1 MPSSVT
7 PKQLTR
13 LSWPARTPGKEKAM
27 KVNIHRM
34 SRTSAVILLS
44 QVSLQIH
51 LKRCNARSNHPF
63 SLPWRTIHIT
73 TAISKN
79 STMRFLKTR
88 THNIASIFLSAL
100 TTTSFCPEDL
110 LIPNQALYWV
120 FFASPFSAMLSTIS
134 TTKYFQNQ
142 MWCLLTVPW
151 IQELPWVSH
160 VLQTLQIRNPPCIV
174 SSYCKSSIV
183 PCLFPL
189 CFCFPSTHSCTC
201 LLSQGLLK
209 LSLSVSLEEKDTF
222 AVWTAE

>member
-13 LSWPARTPGKEKAM
+13 LSWPARTPGKEKAT

-34 SRTSAVILLS
+34 SRTSAVTLLS

-63 SLPWRTIHIT
+63 SLPWRTIYIT

-88 THNIASIFLSAL
+88 THTIASIFLSAL
-100 TTTSFCPEDL
+100 TTSSFCPEDL

-120 FFASPFSAMLSTIS
+120 FLHPRFQQCCPQFQPSSTSKI
-134 TTKYFQNQ
+134 KCDVFWQCPGYRN
-142 MWCLLTVPW
+142 CLEFPMFCKPYGLEIP
-151 IQELPWVSH
+151 H
-160 VLQTLQIRNPPCIV
+160 VLCQATVRAALYPASSRFV
-174 SSYCKSSIV
+174 SA
-183 PCLFPL
+183 F
-189 CFCFPSTHSCTC
+189 
-201 LLSQGLLK
+201 LLPILALVCSPK
-209 LSLSVSLEEKDTF
+209 VC
-222 AVWTAE
+222 